1 MTPDRC
7 RSLLPAMAWA
17 PLVRALAVA
26 VPFALTLVMTTPA
39 DGDGIRLPGRLAV
52 TAPAGK
58 ISHRAPQAP
67 QAPRAPQPQSQ
78 PQSLPLMAAGRSF
91 GGTPAVGALFVR
103 NGSAALGTHFCSAS
117 VVDSPSGNL
126 VLTAAHCL
134 NGLAA
139 DQLSF
144 VPGYHD
150 GLAPY
155 GVWAVRRMITDQRWA
170 ASSDPDDDF
179 AFLEVSP
186 PARLAWGARV
196 QDITGGEVLGG
207 ESAGGPVT
215 VIGYPNSRRSPI
227 FCRNRARP
235 FAGKQLE
242 FACDGYAEGTS
253 GSPLLADVN
262 PATWLGTV
270 VGVIGGYERG
280 GHTSDVSYAAR
291 FGGAIGALYQAASA
305 LSVWAAAVGGRPARP
320 PG

>member
-67 QAPRAPQPQSQ
+67 QAPQPQSQ

-155 GVWAVRRMITDQRWA
+155 GVWAVRRMIPDQRWA